1 MIDWSQL
8 KTAEQREEERLQG
21 LADAAR
27 SERDR
32 LLAACD
38 WTQVSDAPVNA
49 SAWATYRQA
58 LRDVPGQVGFPEV
71 IVWPEVPNAG

>member
-1 MIDWSQL
+1 MIDWTQL

-27 SERDR
+27 AERDR

-38 WTQVSDAPVNA
+38 WTQVADAPVDA
-49 SAWATYRQA
+49 SAWAAYRQA
-58 LRDVPGQVGFPEV
+58 LRDVPQQSGFPEN
-71 IVWPEVPNAG
+71 IVWPVSPDN